1 MAAMADIS
9 VNKADETTPITYS
22 QVAASAG
29 DRTPA
34 LWKCTSVGN
43 APSHN
48 PSATLSSRWNEKKTA
63 RRLDFTYAYPQTA
76 TAADGSISIVNVLPI
91 QMSAVVPQGMPQTM
105 IDEAI
110 AQAMNLLA
118 STLIKTSLKSGFAPV

>member
-1 MAAMADIS
+1 MANMADIS
-9 VNKADETTPITYS
+9 VKKADETTSITYS

-34 LWKCTSVGN
+34 LWKSTTVGS
-43 APSHN
+43 APAHN
-48 PSATLSSRWNEKKTA
+48 PSASLSSRWNEKKTA
-63 RRLDFTYAYPQTA
+63 RRLDFMYSYPQTA
-76 TAADGSISIVNVLPI
+76 TAADGSVSIINVLPI
-91 QMSAVVPQGMPQTM
+91 EVSVVVPQGMPQTT

-118 STLIKTSLKSGFAPV
+118 SALIKTSFREGAPG

>member
-1 MAAMADIS
+1 MAIMADIS
-9 VNKADETTPITYS
+9 VKKADETTSITYS

-43 APSHN
+43 APAHN
-48 PSATLSSRWNEKKTA
+48 PSASLSSRWNEKKTA

-76 TAADGSISIVNVLPI
+76 TAADGSVSIVNVLPI
-91 QMSAVVPQGMPQTM
+91 ALNIVVPQGMPQTT
-105 IDEAI
+105 IDEGV

-118 STLIKTSLKSGFAPV
+118 SVLIKSSMKSGFAPV

>member
-1 MAAMADIS
+1 MANMADIS
-9 VNKADETTPITYS
+9 VKKADETTSITYS

-34 LWKCTSVGN
+34 LWKCTSVGS
-43 APSHN
+43 APAHN
-48 PSATLSSRWNEKKTA
+48 PSASLSSRWNEKKTA

-91 QMSAVVPQGMPQTM
+91 ELNIVVPQGMPQTT
-105 IDEAI
+105 IDEGV

-118 STLIKTSLKSGFAPV
+118 SVLMKSSMKSGFAPV